1 MEKQGLTCFTSA
13 RQNNLLNFCPFQ
25 MLKEFVTARGLRKK
39 NDEQF
44 FIFSDNTPVLP
55 WHARTILK
63 SAIDSLGLNS
73 EFYEFRSLRGGRAT
87 DLAEMKIDL
96 GIIKKLGRWKSNA
109 VFKYLKT

>member
-1 MEKQGLTCFTSA
+1 
-13 RQNNLLNFCPFQ
+13 
-25 MLKEFVTARGLRKK
+25 MLKEFVIVRGLRKR

-44 FIFSDNTPVLP
+44 FIFSDKSPVTPS
-55 WHARTILK
+55 HARLILK

-73 EFYEFRSLRGGRAT
+73 EFYEFRSLRGSRAT

-96 GIIKKLGRWKSNA
+96 GVIKTLGRWKSNA